1 MEALVDLLL
10 RHGVLLVFVVTL
22 AARAGVPVPAAPLLV
37 VAGGLAA
44 AGRFPLAAALAAAV
58 AANIAGDALW
68 FVGGRRHGHRV
79 MRLLCKVSLSP
90 DSCVRRSELLIGR
103 WGGSSLVAAKF
114 VPGVSLVAA
123 PMAGALGM
131 PWRTFVV
138 FEVLGGGLWSL
149 LFLGLGLLFS
159 REIERV
165 LNLLSSAGTTALA
178 VLLVLL
184 AALLALRWWRRRRTL
199 HDLGMPRIGVEELRT
214 LLQGEAPPV
223 VVDVRPLSS
232 LEIDARRIPGARHV
246 ELDGI
251 ATLAA
256 QLHPAHEVVVYC
268 NCPND
273 VSAAQAARVLQS
285 HGFTRVRP
293 LAGGLDAWFSG
304 ELAEEA
310 PSAAPSPA
318 TH

>member
-10 RHGVLLVFVVTL
+10 RHGALLVFVVTL
-22 AARAGVPVPAAPLLV
+22 AARVGAPVPAAPLLV

-44 AGRFPLAAALAAAV
+44 VGRFSLAAAFGAALL
-58 AANIAGDALW
+58 ANIAGDALW
-68 FVGGRRHGHRV
+68 FIGGRRHGHRV

-123 PMAGALGM
+123 PMAGALAM
-131 PWRTFVV
+131 PWRTFVF
-138 FEVLGGGLWSL
+138 FELLGGGLWSL

-159 REIERV
+159 REIQRV
-165 LNLLSSAGTTALA
+165 LTLMSNAGTTALI
-178 VLLVLL
+178 VLAVLL
-184 AALLALRWWRRRRTL
+184 AALLVLRWGRRRRAL
-199 HDLGMPRIGVEELRT
+199 RDQGLPRIGVEELRA

-223 VVDVRPLSS
+223 VVDVRPLAI
-232 LEIDARRIPGARHV
+232 LDIDARRIPGARHV
-246 ELDGI
+246 ELDRI
-251 ATLAA
+251 ATLAG
-256 QLHPAHEVVVYC
+256 QLHPGHEIVVYC

-293 LAGGLDAWFSG
+293 LAGGLEAWFAGESG
-304 ELAEEA
+304 DEPPATA
-310 PSAAPSPA
+310 PSAAVR
-318 TH
+318 

>member
-1 MEALVDLLL
+1 MESLVELLL
-10 RHGVLLVFVVTL
+10 RHGALLVFLVTL
-22 AARAGVPVPAAPLLV
+22 AARVGLPVPAAPLLV

-44 AGRFPLAAALAAAV
+44 VGRFSLAGALGAALL
-58 AANIAGDALW
+58 ANVAGDALW
-68 FVGGRRHGHRV
+68 FAGGRRHGHRV

-131 PWRTFVV
+131 PWRTFVLY
-138 FEVLGGGLWSL
+138 ELLGGGLWSG

-159 REIERV
+159 REIRRV
-165 LNLLSSAGTTALA
+165 LALMSGAGSTALA
-178 VLLVLL
+178 VLALLL
-184 AALLALRWWRRRRTL
+184 AALLALRWWRRRRAL
-199 HDLGMPRIGVEELRT
+199 RDLGLPRIGVEELRA

-232 LEIDARRIPGARHV
+232 LELDARRIPGARHV
-246 ELDGI
+246 ELDRI
-251 ATLAA
+251 ATLAGE
-256 QLHPAHEVVVYC
+256 LHRGHDIVVYC

-273 VSAAQAARVLQS
+273 VSAAQAARVLHA

-293 LAGGLDAWFSG
+293 LAGGLDAWFD
-304 ELAEEA
+304 
-310 PSAAPSPA
+310 AAPQAQAPAAAPTPA